1 MLSTIVSA
9 TFRLPELTAL
19 WNQSVGFQHPTDR
32 WTAYCN
38 QLAIA
43 VVIPFFREVFD
54 SSAVRP
60 VLAPIAQ
67 ASQWSCV
74 TGTMLQVGNLRWLVL
89 PIEQVD
95 EAEIAIPQEW
105 LEIPDWQIDRIIAI
119 QITPDDALASI
130 AGFTDRFTLQTYG
143 HYDPV
148 TRTYALDRIHWIADI
163 ATLQVVEALTER
175 PESSIAPTPLL
186 SLPIAQAQNLIPR
199 LAESVIP
206 RLAIPFQT
214 WAALIQNPGWR
225 QQYHHHRQMGEAP
238 RSVTQWL
245 QSGLDAVAAELGW
258 QPFNWAMA
266 GTRGAGDRSAMPS
279 AICKV
284 LTIAG
289 LRYEFRIVSGTEPGD
304 WRFELQG
311 LGGRIPAGLVLRLK
325 TEDLQDFEGNEA
337 IALEDLDSLWID
349 VTVEPGEALIW
360 EIEPTP
366 EEGDRELVRF

>member
-1 MLSTIVSA
+1 MLSMTMSA
-9 TFRLPELTAL
+9 TFRLPELTAI
-19 WNQSVGFQHPTDR
+19 WNQSAGFQDPTDR
-32 WTAYCN
+32 WTAYVN
-38 QLAIA
+38 QLALS
-43 VVIPFFREVFD
+43 VVVPFFREVFD
-54 SSAVRP
+54 PLPVRTLFSAT
-60 VLAPIAQ
+60 AQ

-74 TGTMLQVGNLRWLVL
+74 TGTVLQVGDLRWLVL

-105 LEIPDWQIDRIIAI
+105 LEIPDWQIDRIVAI
-119 QITPDDALASI
+119 HINPDDSLASL
-130 AGFTDRFTLQTYG
+130 AGVTDRFTLQTHAYFS
-143 HYDPV
+143 PV
-148 TRTYALDRIHWIADI
+148 TRTYGLDRTHWIADI
-163 ATLQVVEALTER
+163 ATLQVIETFTER
-175 PESSIAPTPLL
+175 PESSIVPLPLL

-199 LAESVIP
+199 LAESVLP
-206 RLAIPFQT
+206 RLATPFHT

-225 QQYHHHRQMGEAP
+225 QQYHHHRQTGEAP

-258 QPFNWAMA
+258 QPLNWAIA
-266 GTRGAGDRSAMPS
+266 GTRGAGDSSTIPS

-289 LRYEFRIVSGTEPGD
+289 LRYEFRIVSGMEPGD

-311 LGGRIPAGLVLRLK
+311 LEGRIPAGLVLRLK

-337 IALEDLDSLWID
+337 IALEDLDGLWID

-360 EIEPTP
+360 EVEPTP